1 MTATAISVA
10 LVVAGLFVWERWDQH
25 RGVDEEHAA
34 RQGEFGW
41 RLIKLMAIAVAAIT
55 AGLVLQ
61 ALEVPGAI
69 IVVIVGPVALLLLIY
84 VVPFFGPRKG
94 RRPAAGRRIG

>member
-10 LVVAGLFVWERWDQH
+10 LVVAGLFVWERWDQR

-41 RLIKLMAIAVAAIT
+41 RLIKLIAVAVAAVT
-55 AGLVLQ
+55 AGLILQ
-61 ALEVPGAI
+61 ALEVLAAI
-69 IVVIVGPVALLLLIY
+69 IVVIVGVVALLLLIY
-84 VVPFFGPRKG
+84 IVPFLGPRK
-94 RRPAAGRRIG
+94 RRRQTPRRHI

>member
-10 LVVAGLFVWERWDQH
+10 LVVAGLFVWERWDQR

-41 RLIKLMAIAVAAIT
+41 RLVKLIAVAVAALA

-69 IVVIVGPVALLLLIY
+69 AVVIVGLVALLLLIY
-84 VVPFFGPRKG
+84 IVPFFGPRKRL
-94 RRPAAGRRIG
+94 RRLG